1 MESGPP
7 LVSVIIPTY
16 NRAEWLRQALE
27 SVFVQTWR
35 DFEVIVVDDG
45 STDSSE
51 QVVAD
56 CGDRV
61 QYIRQENGGAANARN
76 RGVTAAR
83 GEWIAFLDSD
93 DLWLPHKLDRCM
105 DRIRRDSKTVFV
117 FHPMVEID
125 ENGGVVR
132 GRSKRPAEGRV
143 LDRLFAHCFV
153 HTPTVVVRR
162 DVLDEAGGFDPALEV
177 CEDYALWIRIASKH
191 PFTLVDEPL
200 ARRRLHEDRLSKSVM
215 HRNMIQR
222 AQMLEQFYCRQG
234 GRDLLDPR
242 RATKR
247 LARVFRSAAKAN
259 LRARRFADAHALLQR
274 SWAYRPLA
282 IKTVLLMAYSAA
294 RRDSA
299 MDCSSH
305 MLKPAE
311 ELSA

>member
-16 NRAEWLRQALE
+16 NRAVWLREALE
-27 SVFVQTWR
+27 SVFSQTWR

-51 QVVAD
+51 QVVGD

-76 RGVTAAR
+76 RGVAAAR

-105 DRIRRDSKTVFV
+105 DRIRRDSQTVFV

-191 PFTLVDEPL
+191 PFALVNEPL
-200 ARRRLHEDRLSKSVM
+200 ARRRLHKDRLSKSVM

-222 AQMLEQFYCRQG
+222 AQMLERFYCEQG

-247 LARVFRSAAKAN
+247 LARVFQSAAKAN

-274 SWAYRPLA
+274 SWVYRPLA

-299 MDCSSH
+299 MDCSSR

>member
-16 NRAEWLRQALE
+16 NRAVWLREALE
-27 SVFVQTWR
+27 SVFAQTWS

-51 QVVAD
+51 QVVCD
-56 CGDRV
+56 FGDRV
-61 QYIRQENGGAANARN
+61 SYIRQENGGAATARN
-76 RGVTAAR
+76 RGVEAAR
-83 GEWIAFLDSD
+83 GKWIAFLDSD

-105 DRIRRDSKTVFV
+105 DRIRRESETVFL

-125 ENGGVVR
+125 ENGAVVR

-177 CEDYALWIRIASKH
+177 CEDYSLWLRISAKH
-191 PFTLVDEPL
+191 PFALVTEPL
-200 ARRRLHEDRLSKSVM
+200 AQRRLHKDRLSKSVM

-222 AQMLEQFYCRQG
+222 AEMLERFYCEQG
-234 GRDLLDPR
+234 GRDLLNPR
-242 RATKR
+242 GARKR

-259 LRARRFADAHALLQR
+259 LRERRFADAHVLLQR
-274 SWAYRPLA
+274 SRAYRPWA
-282 IKTVLLMAYSAA
+282 VKTALLMAYSAA

-299 MDCSSH
+299 MDCSSRL
-305 MLKPAE
+305 LKPAE